1 MENKFEL
8 FRLFSTPVLKG
19 KLNIDNDNLLKIKNI
34 FEKEKYVMNKTHS
47 AERSKNIHILNKTKL
62 KFLKNKIMNAFNIYK
77 NDIFKY
83 ENTKMTMTT
92 SWIARVKSNC
102 VSDSHNHA
110 NSLFSG
116 VYYINTNKNS
126 GSITFNS
133 FPTHKQI
140 QPAPEDPTQFT
151 LDNSGQ
157 YTFYPENDMILF
169 FPSYVFHKIET
180 NASEEN
186 RYSVAF
192 NFMPYGRCG
201 RGDSTIFLNNNF
213 DIKPIE

>member
-19 KLNIDNDNLLKIKNI
+19 KLNIDNNNLLKIKNI
-34 FEKEKYVMNKTHS
+34 FEKEKYVMNQNHS

-62 KFLKNKIMNAFNIYK
+62 KFLKDKIMNAFNIYK
-77 NDIFKY
+77 NDIFRY

-157 YTFYPENDMILF
+157 YTFFPENDMILL
-169 FPSYVFHKIET
+169 FPSHTYHKIQVNESDET
-180 NASEEN
+180 
-186 RYSVAF
+186 RYSIAF
-192 NFMPYGRCG
+192 NFMPEGELG
-201 RGDSTIFLNNNF
+201 VNTNDSYCNLKI
-213 DIKPIE
+213 I